1 MFRFTNKLFVSLIL
15 IVISSNLYA
24 LRLKDVYKSKIPV
37 PDKTEVEQ
45 KKALVIAFKQ
55 ILVRTALDNKILA
68 LPEVI
73 KQVAQVDKY
82 ISKYYYSQQNEQ
94 IYLNVEFDP
103 ITTQELF
110 KTNNK
115 AYLTDLRPRIAFWLV
130 LEENGITNII
140 EEHSDVITNL
150 ITSKAAEIGLPIV
163 FPMYDFIDQEYI
175 GVTEIVEFNFS
186 QAVLAAKRYK
196 ADYIVFGKIK
206 KFADEYSSAW
216 HLIDGTVPELNLEN
230 KSVEDQI
237 DVVLRQ
243 LAMYTLQHYAKNH
256 DAKQDVPQATSTV
269 TISVSGID
277 DLEKLANI
285 ETYLNELPY
294 VDKLQ
299 VGELHDS
306 TVTFNLSL
314 FSSNRE
320 NLINALN
327 LNSNLILENQ
337 LSDLDTVVPGNTEQL
352 HYRYR

>member
-1 MFRFTNKLFVSLIL
+1 
-15 IVISSNLYA
+15 
-24 LRLKDVYKSKIPV
+24 
-37 PDKTEVEQ
+37 
-45 KKALVIAFKQ
+45 
-55 ILVRTALDNKILA
+55 
-68 LPEVI
+68 
-73 KQVAQVDKY
+73 
-82 ISKYYYSQQNEQ
+82 
-94 IYLNVEFDP
+94 
-103 ITTQELF
+103 
-110 KTNNK
+110 
-115 AYLTDLRPRIAFWLV
+115 
-130 LEENGITNII
+130 
-140 EEHSDVITNL
+140 
-150 ITSKAAEIGLPIV
+150 
-163 FPMYDFIDQEYI
+163 
-175 GVTEIVEFNFS
+175 
-186 QAVLAAKRYK
+186 
-196 ADYIVFGKIK
+196 
-206 KFADEYSSAW
+206 
-216 HLIDGTVPELNLEN
+216 
-230 KSVEDQI
+230 
-237 DVVLRQ
+237 
-243 LAMYTLQHYAKNH
+243 MYTLQHYAKNN